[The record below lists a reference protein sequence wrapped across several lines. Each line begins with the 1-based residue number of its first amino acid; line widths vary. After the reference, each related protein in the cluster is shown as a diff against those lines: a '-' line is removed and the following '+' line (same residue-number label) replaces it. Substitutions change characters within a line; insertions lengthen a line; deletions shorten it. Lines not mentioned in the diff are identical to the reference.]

1 MDHGRIV
8 QVSTPGELYEY
19 PNSRYVA
26 EFIGEVNIL
35 EGRVSQREGDHLLVQ
50 SPEAGCAIETGQSG
64 EPQGR
69 QGWIAIRPEK
79 LMISKQPPPAGS
91 RNCKI
96 GRAQVCTPVTNAQ
109 RVCRHMRE
117 K

>member
-1 MDHGRIV
+1 MNIKEETGITFVIVTHEQEEAMTVSSRIAVMDHGRIV

-64 EPQGR
+64 EQ
-69 QGWIAIRPEK
+69 
-79 LMISKQPPPAGS
+79 
-91 RNCKI
+91 I
-96 GRAQVCTPVTNAQ
+96 GRESRRE
-109 RVCRHMRE
+109 RVCQIG
-117 K
+117 